1 MASKKLFI
9 TGMDFEVTDLPKSD
23 IENQKFSIDL
33 HDNNPERIIE
43 YTVSDDWIQTAGK
56 PMLETH
62 IKQLGRIIKINFEQL
77 F

>member
-1 MASKKLFI
+1 MASKNLFI
-9 TGMDFEVTDLPKSD
+9 PGMDFGVTDLLKSD
-23 IENQKFSIDL
+23 NENQKFLIDL

-43 YTVSDDWIQTAGK
+43 YTRYDEWIQTGGK

-62 IKQLGRIIKINFEQL
+62 VELLGHAIKINFKEL